1 MDNDNTDYR
10 TKMNSQI
17 RDAFCKLVYTLTTH
31 EKMAN
36 RLQLLDGRVKLWQ
49 LILSAITTAGLVG
62 VFVFDKPTLNIVTT
76 IVSFGLIFLN
86 GYNKAANL
94 SARVDAHKQIIHQ
107 LWLIR
112 ERYISLL
119 VDFETL
125 VDDEIRGKRDELT
138 RLTSEIYSSAPRT
151 DKKSYSEAQ
160 KALKEQE
167 EQTCHDSE
175 IDRFLPPQLRGKY
188 QSQ

>member
-1 MDNDNTDYR
+1 MFNDDMNYR
-10 TKMNSQI
+10 AKMNSQI

-49 LILSAITTAGLVG
+49 IVLSAMTTAGLVG
-62 VFVFDKPTLNIVTT
+62 VFIYDKPMVNIVTAL
-76 IVSFGLIFLN
+76 ISFGLIVLN
-86 GYNKAANL
+86 TYNKTANL
-94 SARVDAHKQIIHQ
+94 SARIDTHKQTIQQ
-107 LWLIR
+107 LWLVR

-119 VDFETL
+119 VDFEIL
-125 VDDEIRGKRDELT
+125 ADDAIRGRRDELT
-138 RLTSEIYSSAPRT
+138 HLIGKIYSSAPRT
-151 DKKSYSEAQ
+151 DKKSYMEAQ

-175 IDRFLPPQLRGKY
+175 IDRFLPPQLRGK
-188 QSQ
+188 S